1 VGIGRA
7 ILVIMIERRTLLTIR
22 VSRAKERQSQAKTA
36 VRGGVSVEVTS
47 FLCFGFVRPH
57 KTEMSYWHSQCT
69 IMRAQTHEAA
79 RCPPRVMGVM
89 QWEYGKFWDSV
100 INFLITA
107 QSQWAE
113 TLRLEEA
120 TKRERP
126 EGT

>member
-1 VGIGRA
+1 MGIGRA

-22 VSRAKERQSQAKTA
+22 VSRAKEPQSQAKTA

-57 KTEMSYWHSQCT
+57 KTEMSYWHSECT

-89 QWEYGKFWDSV
+89 GVGIRQILNSG
-100 INFLITA
+100 IL
-107 QSQWAE
+107 
-113 TLRLEEA
+113 
-120 TKRERP
+120 
-126 EGT
+126 